1 MSVLIKDIDKELYA
15 RFKAEAALHGI
26 KLGEALTLA
35 MRSWL
40 QIQKNGNIEDG
51 DRIQNNATYRRLL
64 PSLLEK
70 HQGKWIIIHDSRL
83 VGIFENRET
92 ALDET
97 KKLKLTGHS
106 IVCPISDNRQLRSMG
121 LRRREK

>member
-35 MRSWL
+35 MKCWL
-40 QIQKNGNIEDG
+40 EIQKKGNNEDS
-51 DRIQNNATYRRLL
+51 DHIQNNATYRRLL

-70 HQGKWIIIHDSRL
+70 NNGKWIIIHGGRL
-83 VGIFENRET
+83 IGIYEDRNE
-92 ALDET
+92 ALD
-97 KKLKLTGHS
+97 
-106 IVCPISDNRQLRSMG
+106 RSEE
-121 LRRREK
+121 RRVGKECRSRWSPYH